1 MRKRRADILLIVA
14 LFAAAATALLFGGPA
29 ASPSQVLRAVA
40 GGGPPE
46 VLTIVTAVRL
56 PRVALA
62 LVVGACLA
70 LAGAALQSLL
80 ANPLAD
86 PFLLGISGG
95 GAAAATAAV
104 AVLPVAAFALVPA
117 VAMAGAA
124 LATGLVW
131 WMARGP
137 FGPSPTRMILAGVA
151 VNAASS
157 AAILLVLA
165 MAPSPRLPGVLAITM
180 GSFASAE
187 PAALAWL
194 APYMALPAGV
204 LLFHARDLGLLA
216 VGEEWAASLGV
227 ELKPVR
233 RAIFL
238 SAAAL
243 CGGAVAFAGVIGFV
257 GLVTPHLCRLV
268 WGHDPRR
275 LLPRVA
281 LMGATLTA
289 LGDLVAHRLLSPV
302 ELPVGVVTAVLGVPF
317 FVALLRRSP

>member
-1 MRKRRADILLIVA
+1 L
-14 LFAAAATALLFGGPA
+14 GGA
-29 ASPSQVLRAVA
+29 FQ
-40 GGGPPE
+40 GGF
-46 VLTIVTAVRL
+46 VVRQL
-56 PRVALA
+56 
-62 LVVGACLA
+62 
-70 LAGAALQSLL
+70 LL

-137 FGPSPTRMILAGVA
+137 FGPSPTRMLLAGVA

-157 AAILLVLA
+157 AAILLVLV
-165 MAPSPRLPGVLAITM
+165 MMPSPRLPGALAITM

-194 APYMALPAGV
+194 TPYMALPAGV

-227 ELKPVR
+227 ELKSVR

-289 LGDLVAHRLLSPV
+289 LGDLVAHRLLSPA